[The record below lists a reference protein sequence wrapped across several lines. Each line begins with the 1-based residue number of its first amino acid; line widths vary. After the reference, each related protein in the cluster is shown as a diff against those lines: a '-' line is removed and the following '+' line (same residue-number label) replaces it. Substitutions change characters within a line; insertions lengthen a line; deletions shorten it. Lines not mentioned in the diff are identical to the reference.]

1 MKRLICAILSLLLI
15 LALLPGCG
23 KADISD
29 YADRKILITGLLD
42 EDFYVTPGELSQ
54 LECVSATARENS
66 EKAGTVHAY
75 GPTLE
80 TFLAQYGVSLDQL
93 KSVKVKAED
102 GYSITLGRVTW
113 DKYDVILSIA
123 AGSRP
128 LPDYQ
133 QPLRVVVPGGDSGN
147 WVRLVTE
154 LQFTYLQ

>member
-1 MKRLICAILSLLLI
+1 MKRIICAILSLLLV
-15 LALLPGCG
+15 LVLLPGCG

-29 YADRKILITGLLD
+29 YADRKILVTGLLE
-42 EDFYVTPGELSQ
+42 EDFYITPGELAQ
-54 LECVSATARENS
+54 LECVSATARGNS

-80 TFLAQYGVSLDQL
+80 TFLAQYGKSLSEFKKL
-93 KSVKVKAED
+93 RIVAED
-102 GYSITLGRVTW
+102 GYTVTLGRVTW